1 MINNSS
7 RISQTS
13 HGVGESLIGGSAIF
27 TPRYVRCKEKKT
39 EKNPNNTQTSFN
51 SEKLRLG
58 LVLNSKEFREL

>member
-13 HGVGESLIGGSAIF
+13 HGVGESPIDSSTIF
-27 TPRYVRCKEKKT
+27 TPRYVRCKQKKP
-39 EKNPNNTQTSFN
+39 EKNPNNTQTSSN

>member
-7 RISQTS
+7 RISQSS
-13 HGVGESLIGGSAIF
+13 HGVGESLIDSSTIF
-27 TPRYVRCKEKKT
+27 TPRYVRYKQEKP
-39 EKNPNNTQTSFN
+39 EKNPNNTQTSSN